1 MRQNKIDVI
10 VSAANQSVFRAKA
23 DRFTSFAMT
32 ALILFLVTGCTK
44 EKRVGSSSSIVNP
57 PGASNLA
64 SLQSDIFAFGCATSG
79 CHDNRANPA
88 AGLNMSSSAQ
98 SHANLVNQLSIQAAS
113 RRLVVANDPSSS
125 YLIDKMR
132 GTHQAVGGTGARMP
146 LYAAAISAEDLDRII
161 TWINNGAPND

>member
-1 MRQNKIDVI
+1 MRENKITPFL
-10 VSAANQSVFRAKA
+10 AC
-23 DRFTSFAMT
+23 
-32 ALILFLVTGCTK
+32 ALLLLVGCTK
-44 EKRVGSSSSIVNP
+44 EKRAGSSSSIINP

-98 SHANLVNQLSIQAAS
+98 TYVNLVNQLSIQATS
-113 RRLVVANDPSSS
+113 RRLVVANDPGSS

-132 GTHQAVGGTGARMP
+132 GTHQAVGGSGARMP
-146 LYAAAISAEDLDRII
+146 LYAAAVSSADLDRII